1 MATRRKKNPEG
12 IGSDGTGTV
21 KGYTIGPGVDLSGAD
36 LTGANLTGA
45 NLFRANLTGTELSR
59 VYLFRAN
66 LTSANL
72 TGAKLPGA
80 NLTGTRLDDADLT
93 GADLRASL
101 YQANLSGANLTGAN
115 LNGADLS
122 GANLSGANLSGAKL
136 TGANLYSASLY
147 RANLTSAN
155 LTSANLESANLYRA
169 NLTGANL
176 TSANLTRAG
185 LSDANLAEADLSDA
199 DLTRANLSGAKYERA
214 QLAESRFDEKTVF
227 SPGMTPLTPPNR
239 RETATAKRVY
249 GVMTGPVLKMIKPD
263 SPVSAKEFKRK
274 YPAEAEKLTRETQ
287 GRDYS
292 DSVKASI
299 RQKYLTPFDWLVTT
313 KKYTSEAQR
322 KSPKP
327 NTVFLL
333 NIDLNESL
341 FSQKQLD
348 LLSKLASVS
357 QRSGHP
363 HEKKPLFTV
372 GWVRVNTEQDPWLIE
387 EVQSDVQVVRK
398 QIASADESALD
409 QLRNAGISEQD
420 FSETFE
426 LMRPYTERFYE
437 DAIGIIFEEAEKL
450 GYGVEMLGYE
460 DKREF
465 RSPVSVYN
473 ELPRKM
479 GMVTKRESQA
489 LPGMLTDRVSF
500 YKPNPGKRRSR
511 MVTKTA
517 KFRRK

>member
-1 MATRRKKNPEG
+1 
-12 IGSDGTGTV
+12 
-21 KGYTIGPGVDLSGAD
+21 
-36 LTGANLTGA
+36 
-45 NLFRANLTGTELSR
+45 
-59 VYLFRAN
+59 
-66 LTSANL
+66 
-72 TGAKLPGA
+72 
-80 NLTGTRLDDADLT
+80 
-93 GADLRASL
+93 
-101 YQANLSGANLTGAN
+101 
-115 LNGADLS
+115 
-122 GANLSGANLSGAKL
+122 
-136 TGANLYSASLY
+136 
-147 RANLTSAN
+147 
-155 LTSANLESANLYRA
+155 
-169 NLTGANL
+169 
-176 TSANLTRAG
+176 
-185 LSDANLAEADLSDA
+185 
-199 DLTRANLSGAKYERA
+199 
-214 QLAESRFDEKTVF
+214 
-227 SPGMTPLTPPNR
+227 
-239 RETATAKRVY
+239 
-249 GVMTGPVLKMIKPD
+249 
-263 SPVSAKEFKRK
+263 
-274 YPAEAEKLTRETQ
+274 
-287 GRDYS
+287 
-292 DSVKASI
+292 
-299 RQKYLTPFDWLVTT
+299 
-313 KKYTSEAQR
+313 
-322 KSPKP
+322 
-327 NTVFLL
+327 
-333 NIDLNESL
+333 L

-363 HEKKPLFTV
+363 HEKEPLFTV

-398 QIASADESALD
+398 QIAGADESALD

-420 FSETFE
+420 FSEVFE

-465 RSPVSVYN
+465 RSPVSVYS